1 MALPGHLVTP
11 KWRSWGG
18 YCKLVGK
25 GVPPKTELL
34 SCPRVKLQREGQS
47 FVGLAKI
54 HFSDC
59 AQKRFVRFC
68 FGSQSSPS
76 ASHIGERLPRLWLP
90 CAFSQRQAAL
100 SIYPALTGITW
111 HLRIQRPHARL
122 NSVWYFNS
130 LGESSGPG
138 TSVTAVTQ
146 EGGTGAQPAREDR
159 LAKDKRLPLPS
170 RSGTKGPERCLPHSK
185 PLPHVHRVSD
195 AEVARFCCL

>member
-1 MALPGHLVTP
+1 MA
-11 KWRSWGG
+11 
-18 YCKLVGK
+18 VGRQ
-25 GVPPKTELL
+25 GSPPKTELL

-76 ASHIGERLPRLWLP
+76 VSHIGESLPRLWLP
-90 CAFSQRQAAL
+90 CAFSQRQAPL

-111 HLRIQRPHARL
+111 HLSIQRHARF
-122 NSVWYFNS
+122 NSVWYS
-130 LGESSGPG
+130 IPSEKVVAPAPA
-138 TSVTAVTQ
+138 VTAVTQ

-159 LAKDKRLPLPS
+159 LAKDKTIAPAFAFRNKWPRSVSSAFEAAASRPS
-170 RSGTKGPERCLPHSK
+170 RQRCGGGEICSL
-185 PLPHVHRVSD
+185 
-195 AEVARFCCL
+195 